1 MVNEAAK
8 KPPKPW
14 NQNSNPKTPKKDL
27 EAPAIF
33 ERSKVVTR
41 FWKFRCKQHDPCN
54 PQPREKAKH
63 VRSTHSLFLGSYPKF
78 RDSFG
83 SAWIRILMPIE
94 FFLQKDYF

>member
-33 ERSKVVTR
+33 E
-41 FWKFRCKQHDPCN
+41 
-54 PQPREKAKH
+54 
-63 VRSTHSLFLGSYPKF
+63 
-78 RDSFG
+78 
-83 SAWIRILMPIE
+83 
-94 FFLQKDYF
+94 